1 MKNKKFKLKDSLNS
15 IIGSLALILMALVI
29 GMGFVTTIPSTKTS
43 ALTKSEIIG
52 NNISFVSAKT
62 KSRTAE
68 DYYVVNDSKEQKEG
82 SNVKSY
88 AYKYSTE
95 PATLYV
101 ETDANSLYGSDYGNV
116 SLTAN
121 GSEISLYDEVSRP
134 ITTPT
139 SLFIPSQTTH
149 FKNADGNLEKI
160 FYDET
165 DYSNDSDA
173 VDFFVLTE
181 NYNVVSKSDAH
192 NIESLYL
199 SFGDPSDSTKLMT
212 LTVTG
217 KLYTA
222 SGEHLLSLETVN
234 QYNYTFKD
242 GEDEKKCSYWYQ
254 YFDLSNTYAMVSSE
268 PNANKYKVANPSGR
282 YELTFTFSRYDQNG
296 KDSENYET
304 FNYTFYLLD
313 SADYTNYPSI
323 LNATL
328 GSSKKNEVNE
338 YFYNFTGDTP
348 SLLYSPSRYNLA
360 YSRVNN
366 EVSENITS
374 TFSTAQFSRIG
385 VSQEYGKITYY
396 KNGNYL
402 KDVYIFTNL
411 SHENTV
417 LEYVYASTTSQNLSF
432 STSDDITDLFDDNIL
447 TFEYKLVSVLE
458 ESKVKDSET
467 NKISNTFTTTT
478 YITKTYANREF
489 LSDASNINFGDDQ
502 TYSVYTNIPT
512 TSDNATKQIVVEKEK
527 TYYLNAEKNA
537 LYKASTGQSD
547 EAKVNLNIT
556 ATESTVTINDNELLG
571 GTYDIQNENTV
582 SVLVSKTYYLS
593 VENGQGT
600 LYKDE
605 THQTLVN
612 KDSDFNYTYNANTD
626 AITIVGGELDGEI
639 FETSYA
645 YETNGKTSTE
655 LKRLLNPSELSVNYT
670 YELLLD
676 NLGVYNFDYKY
687 LGVYAQ
693 NNKYPTYVV
702 GTNALPYDYTVN
714 YEEKSETTSSNLT
727 VKDDNNQTDLIVTY
741 SGYLNEH
748 NSIQLNSFTY
758 TYNDSTLTVG
768 GSSMN
773 LKIGDSA
780 PSETTL
786 VMGDSDATHNVRT
799 LYKLTQDAKGIKLSV
814 SYTIGKFASN
824 TTTTTYSYSPNATN
838 HNIKNVLDTKY
849 EFSLTN
855 ASSELFESEATTEAS
870 DSFIKALLEHIEGQ
884 FILDADQNG
893 FEYKTTTNYDM
904 HKVASDQLTI
914 FGSIAYFSK
923 MDETTDSGYAKL
935 KQNDIKKELYY
946 QSDFTSLYMKTNSL
960 SDNKLSSSSPSA
972 GFSSSFVDK
981 DGGVALEKI
990 IVTDTQVFW
999 KNYSTL
1005 KYLGKVSESK
1015 IYRYTNYK
1023 TVDGKLNLDGAT
1035 RELYDNN
1042 NTYFKDIYCKDDGY
1056 YEVIIKY
1063 SYGFYKSNSENRASE
1078 EFYQLFVFI
1087 IDNNSPK
1094 VTFETISD
1102 NDGTTVYETLSPS
1115 SYTNKNVRISWLAP
1129 TYFQNDIYVVVNKAN
1144 FDGVDSDIPF
1154 RARYNSNN
1162 TISVLSGD
1170 EDYARSISNFTIS
1183 SDSKTH
1189 YLTFSLPTA
1198 SGLWNLDGHYSVTI
1212 YYGNQNND
1220 GSKPNV
1226 TYTYTSDNKNISD
1239 MRILAVKTEDNGK
1252 CVVNSDVSLGNKQIT
1267 NSNFTFRYSKKAS
1280 GAQIFTYWHKITLT
1294 STSDYDNL
1302 ISLSNGETGIT
1313 TKYEVFGD
1321 DEEIGSEKPYSY
1333 NYENGSDISNG
1344 NYFASTSSCI
1354 YLFRMEDEAGNV
1366 ARYVVFYDT
1375 TSPRALISPKP
1386 KGQNNIVSD
1395 VTTIN
1400 WGDYKAIKVDATN
1413 LSLYDETLGA
1423 YTLTDGKNLLGEAL
1437 SYMSN
1442 ISSVSERFNN
1452 TKIEKVGDDYYILV
1466 PVIGAQITDEED
1478 KELVVNNLSKYY
1490 FFPVDPIADDKVNLP
1505 TFDGNG
1511 NVVTDKNGTVTLQ
1524 GYEYRNLS
1532 QTTTYNY
1539 YEEVART
1546 YITLDYQDGNKS
1558 VALGGVSGTGLYT
1571 YLVYDGLY
1579 NSSLGDLW
1587 MNLDK
1592 TQTLAYGTF
1601 THSDTIENAV
1611 GLTGESAKAYAPS
1624 KLYVSSLE
1632 NTGDGESIPE
1642 YELTYMHYA
1651 YNLEFYN
1658 NYKTISNITY
1668 EKGAD
1673 NCTYLLITFKNSS
1686 GDEKTQKMQLYDELG
1701 NRYTAVSY
1709 PYSIEGD
1716 AGFPD
1721 TEGSPTH
1728 IYTKHKLD
1736 NYTIVEDENSETQR
1750 IFSNIIN
1757 PIIDISSSANVTKE
1771 GLYVFKREYINVD
1784 ESVLGNDSMIVY
1796 RIYYVDRSGI
1806 ISYIP
1811 TSTGVAS
1818 DLYGV
1823 GNDISYLLGSN
1834 YSDKDNQKL
1843 VDANVIKNNQKSV
1856 NDGTYS
1862 NSDYQSLSIFATNK
1876 VETTLTLTTDK
1887 YNFNKFKTSGNI
1899 SYTDGVFAVEGL
1911 DIDPSKANLAKQIEL
1926 SLLNSNLFGSIF
1938 KVNLSLKKGTNGT
1951 SIIDEGNANS
1961 NLRYNSD
1968 LMSKYISEYKNGA
1981 SQNTRLNSL
1990 SFFYGDSINAYNAT
2004 LNDKA
2009 GHIHRV
2015 QNDKGDWE
2023 TVSTNYQ
2030 PNNLLMTFDIKH
2042 IAPSGEMYGKY
2053 YGEVDYDETKNGST
2067 TSVPLAGVDNGNE
2080 KSGSYTLISHYLA
2093 EGKLKSLSNDNRD
2106 SIITTSSGSQITLL
2120 STNNETLVFLF
2131 AITNDEYMAKIDIN
2145 NIQIYQND
2153 TKIFDRFVGANGSVT
2168 YSEELG
2174 VSAERQANSFI
2185 CNVIDDVT
2193 YYAIIVFDNNLDDIL
2208 TTDEINAGYGNLR
2221 LLDASDNLPDAK
2233 YYIDIHY
2240 VGDENDYKA
2249 ELNGNEVSYYSAR
2262 YEITIDRYKPMYN
2275 LANLMKLD
2283 RYTYKGDTSVE
2294 VSKSDLGKSAFD
2306 EYSKYYNFEY
2316 NETQKFYNS
2325 DLNDYF
2331 FAVDSRE
2338 NSTFTFESVS
2348 KLDSYNGF
2356 YIRPLGED
2364 ISNYYFSYT
2373 PDDYVAYN
2381 DASNRGNHPQFVV
2394 SKAKSIFF
2402 DGAGTRYSPSKS
2414 SPLEKNTYYYC
2425 PYIDGK
2431 MSVAH
2436 MLNEEIIVAN
2446 NYYEIIEHD
2455 EAGNYR
2461 VYGIY
2466 IHDSS
2471 KDSLSYTYKQNTQS
2485 KSISAKLSN
2494 STSIASV
2501 DGIEFNFDNFTT
2513 NDLFIKASIKLTSLA
2528 KNETLFIS
2536 YNPRKSELKLTNA
2549 QNTTLL
2555 TISDISVSE
2564 YKTEFIE
2571 YINSIIS
2578 NYRKNILDTYGYTLE
2593 LTIIDRLGIPANY
2606 DKSKLNNY
2614 EITYSVAGSEIVPQF
2629 VDYDNKKMFEMIIP
2643 SKQGATYITSVVASQ
2658 FNTAWVEIDV
2668 DNNNNSFSKNP
2679 TEFKENGATF
2689 TLGKGVYRFVITDN
2703 FGRTSIYFHEYGI
2716 SSSQT
2721 GGSIKYNGN
2730 YSSSSISSDPY
2741 IYTANNF
2748 SYSYDSSVYEVFIR
2762 YTGENGDTEEYEI
2775 SKEIYGKNV
2784 KYTTEELKQFG
2795 IVSIITN
2802 NNNTTITFSGV
2813 NKNRQIS
2820 RYEIKTIIA
2829 TSSSDYKWGD
2839 EENNPNIFI
2848 YNYKIA
2854 IQTAIQS
2861 VIARN
2866 MKGITLDTTSHLYL
2880 TEDFQVAL
2888 SWNGTLES
2896 ERIDFGAK
2904 IKYSRTYTDGN
2915 LTKIEYGTFANG
2927 DTVQKPGEYSVWV
2940 ENNLGKKSNTITFTR
2955 GDGEISMYAI
2965 YASSNYGKTQTKL
2978 EYSSYTTV
2986 NSDNGKTEF
2995 HYYITDDYFSYIDT
3009 ITGGKVEAGFIF
3021 GDETA
3026 LDDQMEEDTHAEKH
3040 IIVRVNSNQNL
3051 NADIVKYETYDY
3063 GNTDNGDT
3071 HYVVTYKIYAP
3082 AKNDEEYIYRY
3093 AVIHFLP
3100 KSSTVLVDAEAYDLG
3115 VSVTPENNKIVSGN
3129 NVIQSVAKNGMS
3141 ISFRQ
3146 LTNSANY
3153 EYIAGNTLYIDR
3165 YYNGSLIE
3173 TIVIDALDEDEN
3185 GIEYTFTITSVGL
3198 HQFAIRDL
3206 AGRIHAFSTNVNS
3219 TDNPNQLYVYL
3230 INQILYEV
3238 NGKTPINNQV
3248 FNESVELTII
3258 SELNGLVLYNAS
3270 SLGITVYRNGTQIAV
3285 TNNRGT
3291 LSFTSQGYYTVEIVA
3306 ITELSSTAANQNI
3319 SSTYNFAIIREDIAK
3334 NSFNISKG
3342 TNFII
3347 EKVSKII
3354 GNEKY
3359 DMTNEFKSSPN
3370 GIIDTTNYYSSL
3382 IWLSYSE
3389 QQNSRFE
3396 ITLKSYN
3403 AITGSYDSFS
3413 FNVWINETKPV
3424 IQSNV
3429 NAGVNSRD
3437 DIELYYNAGLLYKN
3451 VGACRI
3457 EINGVTYATI
3467 DANSEIVV
3475 STITISRAGEYLVK
3489 IISDDDTVLSSY
3501 KFIKT
3506 DPLNSTTKII
3516 IICACI
3522 GVAVLVVLFFLIRK
3536 KGKYR

>member
-15 IIGSLALILMALVI
+15 IIGSMALILMALVI
-29 GMGFVTTIPSTKTS
+29 GMGFVTTIPSSKIN
-43 ALTKSEIIG
+43 ALTKSEVIG
-52 NNISFVSAKT
+52 SNISFVSAKT
-62 KSRTAE
+62 KARTAE
-68 DYYVVNDSKEQKEG
+68 DYYVVNDSKELKTG
-82 SNVKSY
+82 NNVRSY
-88 AYKYSTE
+88 AYKYSTK

-101 ETDANSLYGSDYGNV
+101 ETSANSLYSSDYGNV

-121 GSEISLYDEVSRP
+121 GSDISLYDEVSRQ
-134 ITTPT
+134 TTT
-139 SLFIPSQTTH
+139 SLFIPSKTTH
-149 FKNADGNLEKI
+149 FKNEDGNLEEI

-165 DYSNDSDA
+165 DYSNDSNA
-173 VDFFVLTE
+173 VDFFVLTN
-181 NYNVVSKSDAH
+181 NYNVVSKSDSH

-199 SFGDPSDSTKLMT
+199 AFGDPSDSTKLMEIK
-212 LTVTG
+212 VTG
-217 KLYTA
+217 KLYTQ
-222 SGEHLLSLETVN
+222 SGEHLLSLNSEN
-234 QYNYTFKD
+234 LYNYSFKS
-242 GEDEKKCSYWYQ
+242 GADEKQCSYWYQ
-254 YFDLSNTYAMVSSE
+254 YFDLNNTYAMMSSE
-268 PNANKYKVANPSGR
+268 PNAPTYKVANPSGR
-282 YELTFTFSRYDQNG
+282 YELTFTFSKFDQDG
-296 KDSENYET
+296 KGSENYET

-313 SADYTNYPSI
+313 SADYSKYPSI

-348 SLLYSPSRYNLA
+348 SLLYSPSKYNLT

-366 EVSENITS
+366 EVNENITS
-374 TFSTAQFSRIG
+374 TFSTAGFSNVG
-385 VSQEYGKITYY
+385 VTQEYGKITYY

-411 SHENTV
+411 SHESTV
-417 LEYVYASTTSQNLSF
+417 LEYIYASTTNSNITI
-432 STSDDITDLFDDNIL
+432 STSDDITDLFDNNTL
-447 TFEYKLVSVLE
+447 TFEYKLISVLE
-458 ESKVKDSET
+458 ETKVTGEAGV
-467 NKISNTFTTTT
+467 ISNAYTTKT
-478 YITKTYANREF
+478 YITKTYANYPF
-489 LSDASNINFGDDQ
+489 LSDDSATNFANDP
-502 TYSVYTNIPT
+502 TYSIYECVPE
-512 TSDNATKQIVVEKEK
+512 TSDTATKLITVETLK
-527 TYYLNAEKNA
+527 TYYLNEAKDA
-537 LYKASTGQSD
+537 LYTSSTSQSD
-547 EAKVNLNIT
+547 EAKVNLTI
-556 ATESTVTINDNELLG
+556 SVSGDSVTISNNELLN
-571 GTYDIQNENTV
+571 GTYDIQDGNKVGV
-582 SVLVSKTYYLS
+582 SISKTYYLK
-593 VENGQGT
+593 VEEGVAT
-600 LYKDE
+600 LYKDA
-605 THQTLVN
+605 THSTEVD
-612 KDSDFNYTYNANTD
+612 KTSDFNYSYNANTGK
-626 AITIVGGELDGEI
+626 ITIVGGELDDEM
-639 FETSYA
+639 FETAYA
-645 YETNGKTSTE
+645 YETNGKTATE
-655 LKRLLNPSELSVNYT
+655 LKRLLYPNKLSVNYT
-670 YELLLD
+670 YELVLD

-687 LGVYAQ
+687 LSSYAE
-693 NNKYPTYVV
+693 NSKYPTYVV
-702 GTNALPYDYTVN
+702 GSNALPYDYTVN
-714 YEEKSETTSSNLT
+714 YEEVSQTTDSDLT
-727 VKDDNNQTDLIVTY
+727 VKNDDNVTDLIVTY

-768 GSSMN
+768 ALPMN
-773 LKIGDSA
+773 IKIGESKT
-780 PSETTL
+780 SETTL
-786 VMGDSDATHNVRT
+786 VNGDIDSTHNVPT
-799 LYKLTQDAKGIKLSV
+799 VFKLTQDSKGIKLSV
-814 SYTIGKFASN
+814 SYTIGTFASN
-824 TTTTTYSYSPNATN
+824 TTTTTYSYTPDATT
-838 HNIKNVLDTKY
+838 HNKKYVLDTKY
-849 EFSLTN
+849 VFTLKN
-855 ASSELFESEATTEAS
+855 ASSDLFDSDATTEES
-870 DSFIKALLEHIEGQ
+870 DSYIKGLLEHIESQ
-884 FILDADQNG
+884 FIIDGDDNG
-893 FEYKTTTNYDM
+893 FEYRTKTNYNR
-904 HKVASDQLTI
+904 HTIASDQLTI

-923 MDETTDSGYAKL
+923 EDTTTDSGYAKL
-935 KQNDIKKELYY
+935 QQNNIKEEKYY
-946 QSDFTSLYMKTNSL
+946 SSDFTSLYMKKNGL
-960 SDNKLSSSSPSA
+960 SNNKLSASSPSA

-981 DGGVALEKI
+981 VGGIDLEKI

-1023 TVDGKLNLDGAT
+1023 TVDGKLDLDNAT

-1063 SYGFYKSNSENRASE
+1063 SYGFYKSGSENRASE

-1094 VTFETISD
+1094 VTFETVSVE
-1102 NDGTTVYETLSPS
+1102 GETTVYETLSPS

-1154 RARYNSNN
+1154 RARYNSNKSI
-1162 TISVLSGD
+1162 TLLSGD
-1170 EDYARSISNFTIS
+1170 EDYVANISHYTIS
-1183 SDSKTH
+1183 LDNKTL
-1189 YLTFSLPTA
+1189 YLTFSLPSS

-1220 GSKPNV
+1220 GSKPSV

-1252 CVVNSDVSLGNKQIT
+1252 CVVDTDVNLGNKQIT

-1302 ISLSNGETGIT
+1302 ISLSNNKTGIT

-1321 DEEIGSEKPYSY
+1321 DEEIDSEKPYSY
-1333 NYENGSDISNG
+1333 NYENGYDISNG

-1395 VTTIN
+1395 VTAIT

-1413 LSLYDETLGA
+1413 PSLYDKNFGS
-1423 YTLTDGKNLLGEAL
+1423 YTLTDGTNLLGEAL
-1437 SYMSN
+1437 SYISN
-1442 ISSVSERFNN
+1442 ISGVSTRFNN
-1452 TKIEKVGDDYYILV
+1452 TRIEKVGDDYYILV
-1466 PVIGAQITDEED
+1466 PVVGAQITDEESR
-1478 KELVVNNLSKYY
+1478 ELTVDDLSRYY
-1490 FFPVDPIADDKVNLP
+1490 FFPVDPITGDKVNLP
-1505 TFDGNG
+1505 TFDTNG
-1511 NVVTDKNGTVTLQ
+1511 NVITDTNGAVTLEEYSYNSLYKTVT
-1524 GYEYRNLS
+1524 
-1532 QTTTYNY
+1532 YNA

-1546 YITLDYQDGNKS
+1546 YITLNYIDGTKTI
-1558 VALGGVSGTGLYT
+1558 ALGGVSGTGLYT
-1571 YLVYDGLY
+1571 YLVYDGLN

-1601 THSDTIENAV
+1601 THSDTIEDAI

-1624 KLYVSSLE
+1624 KLYISSLE
-1632 NTGDGESIPE
+1632 NVGDGESIPK

-1658 NYKTISNITY
+1658 NYNTISNISY
-1668 EKGAD
+1668 EKGED
-1673 NCTYLLITFKNSS
+1673 NCTYLLITFTNSS
-1686 GDEKTQKMQLYDELG
+1686 GDSKTQKMKLYDEMG
-1701 NRYTAVSY
+1701 NRYNAISY

-1721 TEGSPTH
+1721 TQGNPTH

-1736 NYTIVEDENSETQR
+1736 NYSIVEDTESETQR
-1750 IFSNIIN
+1750 VFSNIIN
-1757 PIIDISSSANVTKE
+1757 PVIDISSSANVTKE
-1771 GLYVFKREYINVD
+1771 GLYIFKREYKDIE
-1784 ESVLGNDSMIVY
+1784 ESALGNDSMIVY

-1811 TSTGVAS
+1811 TSSSLAS

-1834 YSDKDNQKL
+1834 YSDTDNQKL

-1856 NDGTYS
+1856 NDSTYS

-1876 VETTLTLTTDK
+1876 VETKLTLTTDK

-1899 SYTDGVFAVEGL
+1899 SYTDGAFSVDGL
-1911 DIDPSKANLAKQIEL
+1911 DIDANKATLQRQIEL
-1926 SLLNSNLFGSIF
+1926 SFLNSNLFENIF
-1938 KVNLSLKKGTNGT
+1938 KVNLTLKKGTNGS

-1961 NLRYNSD
+1961 NLRYNND
-1968 LMSKYISEYKNGA
+1968 LMTKYISEYKNG
-1981 SQNTRLNSL
+1981 SSVNTRLNSL
-1990 SFFYGDSINAYNAT
+1990 SFFYGDSINSYNVT

-2009 GHIHRV
+2009 GHIYRV
-2015 QNDKGDWE
+2015 QNDKGEME

-2042 IAPSGEMYGKY
+2042 VAPSGEMYGKY
-2053 YGEVDYDETKNGST
+2053 YGEVDYDETQNGST

-2093 EGKLKSLSNDNRD
+2093 DGKLKALSNDNRD
-2106 SIITTSSGSQITLL
+2106 SIITTSDGSQITLL

-2153 TKIFDRFVGANGSVT
+2153 TKIFDRFVGTNGSVT
-2168 YSEELG
+2168 YNQELM

-2185 CNVIDDVT
+2185 CNVIEDVT

-2221 LLDASDNLPDAK
+2221 LLDAIDNKPDAK

-2249 ELNGNEVSYYSAR
+2249 ELNGSEVSYYSAR

-2283 RYTYKGDTSVE
+2283 RYTYKGTTSME
-2294 VSKSDLGKSAFD
+2294 VSKSDFGKSAFD

-2402 DGAGTRYSPSKS
+2402 DGAGTRYSPAKT

-2436 MLNEEIIVAN
+2436 MLNEEIVVAN
-2446 NYYEIIEHD
+2446 NYYEIIERD

-2513 NDLFIKASIKLTSLA
+2513 NDLYIKASIKLTSIA

-2536 YNPRKSELKLTNA
+2536 YNPRKLELTLTNA
-2549 QNTTLL
+2549 TNTTLL
-2555 TISDISVSE
+2555 TISDIGLSE

-2629 VDYDNKKMFEMIIP
+2629 VDYDNKKLFDMIIP
-2643 SKQGATYITSVVASQ
+2643 SKQGATYITSIVASQ

-2668 DNNNNSFSKNP
+2668 DTANNSFSKNP
-2679 TEFKENGATF
+2679 TEFKENGATY
-2689 TLGKGVYRFVITDN
+2689 TLGRGVYRFVITDN
-2703 FGRTSIYFHEYGI
+2703 FGRTSIYFHEYDI
-2716 SSSQT
+2716 SNSQT

-2730 YSSSSISSDPY
+2730 HSTSSIASDPY
-2741 IYTANNF
+2741 TYTANNF

-2775 SKEIYGKNV
+2775 SKEIFGKNV

-2795 IVSIITN
+2795 IISIITN
-2802 NNNTTITFSGV
+2802 NNNTTITFGGI

-2820 RYEIKTIIA
+2820 KYEIKTIIA

-2848 YNYKIA
+2848 YDYKIA

-2866 MKGITLDTTSHLYL
+2866 MKGITLDTSSHLYL

-2904 IKYSRTYTDGN
+2904 IKYSRTYADGN

-2927 DTVQKPGEYSVWV
+2927 DTVQNPGEYSVWV
-2940 ENNLGKKSNTITFTR
+2940 ENNLGKKSSSITFTR

-2978 EYSSYTTV
+2978 EYSSYTTI
-2986 NSDNGKTEF
+2986 NTDNGKTEF
-2995 HYYITDDYFSYIDT
+2995 HYYVTDDYFSYIDS

-3026 LDDQMEEDTHAEKH
+3026 LSDQMKTDTTSEKY
-3040 IIVRVNSNQNL
+3040 ITVRVNSNQNL
-3051 NADIVKYETYDY
+3051 NADIVKYETYEY
-3063 GNTDNGDT
+3063 GNNDNGDT

-3082 AKNDEEYIYRY
+3082 AKNDAEYIYRY

-3115 VSVTPENNKIVSGN
+3115 VAVTPENNKIVAGN
-3129 NVIQSVAKNGMS
+3129 NVIQSVAKSGMS
-3141 ISFRQ
+3141 ITFRQ

-3173 TIVIDALDEDEN
+3173 TIVIDAHDEDEN
-3185 GIEYTFTITSVGL
+3185 GIEYTFTISSVGL

-3206 AGRIHAFSTNVNS
+3206 AGRTHAFSTNVNS
-3219 TDNPNQLYVYL
+3219 TDDPNQLYVYL

-3238 NGKTPINNQV
+3238 NGSTPINNQV

-3258 SELNGLVLYNAS
+3258 SELNGLTLYNAS

-3359 DMTNEFKSSPN
+3359 DMTAEFKSSPN
-3370 GIIDTTNYYSSL
+3370 GTQNTTNYYSSL

-3396 ITLKSYN
+3396 ITLKAYN

-3467 DANSEIVV
+3467 DENSEVVV
-3475 STITISRAGEYLVK
+3475 STIKISRAGEYIVK
-3489 IISDDDTVLSSY
+3489 IVSDDDTVLSSY

-3516 IICACI
+3516 IACACI